1 MNKFLLLMIAFACTN
16 VYAAPPAVDN
26 TLPPCDSAGPDTST
40 KPPCSV
46 DSESIR
52 IPPKSP
58 NESERIIVPPE
69 EPIRNLPDRSQN
81 PNDIVDEPRP
91 GDGVAR

>member
-1 MNKFLLLMIAFACTN
+1 MRKILMMIALASPLA
-16 VYAAPPAVDN
+16 YAAPPAVDN
-26 TLPPCDSAGPDTST
+26 TLPPCDSAGTNNST
-40 KPPCSV
+40 RPPCSA

-52 IPPKSP
+52 IPPKTP

-69 EPIRNLPDRSQN
+69 EPVNNLPDRSQN

-91 GDGVAR
+91 GDRTVR